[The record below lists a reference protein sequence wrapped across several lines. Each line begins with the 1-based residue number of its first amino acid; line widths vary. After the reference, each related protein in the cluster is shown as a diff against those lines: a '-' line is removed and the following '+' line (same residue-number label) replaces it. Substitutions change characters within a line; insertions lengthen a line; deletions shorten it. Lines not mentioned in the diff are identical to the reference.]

1 MSLTQSFMILLSRIF
16 IGVLF
21 IYYGILKGGHW
32 NYSVQY
38 LMSMGIPASQI
49 LVAGTIALDFLGG
62 IFVILGYRMRFGAWL
77 LVFSMLFSMVILFG
91 FWQNQT
97 VAMTQVFCNLAIL
110 GGCFTLIIV
119 GPGAMSVDA
128 R

>member
-21 IYYGILKGGHW
+21 IYYGILEAGHW
-32 NYSVQY
+32 SYSVGY

-77 LVFSMLFSMVILFG
+77 LVISMILSMVILFG
-91 FWQNQT
+91 MWKNQT

-110 GGCFTLIIV
+110 GGCFALIIA